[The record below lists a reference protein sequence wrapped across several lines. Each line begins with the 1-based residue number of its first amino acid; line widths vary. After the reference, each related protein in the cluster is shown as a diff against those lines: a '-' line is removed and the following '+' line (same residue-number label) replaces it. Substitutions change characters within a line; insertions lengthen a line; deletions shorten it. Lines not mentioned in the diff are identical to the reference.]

1 MLLVFVFI
9 QQVLSFIVFFF
20 LYCSPDHTSSG
31 MTSNIDAG
39 LIGSASSLPDL
50 TNIEF
55 SSGLDVPIERDD
67 DSPTMNKGNPFHF
80 PYPGP
85 SKLALSSMAA
95 APLGSPTSYSFTP
108 TGTTDVRSHPYYHTH
123 QGGGGMVP
131 RSPTM
136 PEFRQHKQLSAPPVR
151 KFKTGPSSHH
161 HGYQTPPSYSD
172 SVMSPTYVD
181 NVYQTRSSQSLP
193 PPQYTNGR
201 VIPYSSPPF
210 VQSSNGTVH
219 HVAASSSPF
228 NEGNSPS
235 AANSFQ
241 NTQQQT
247 SFNTIDNSFLPG
259 LQIDNSLLL
268 GMEQTQGQLPNS
280 PVKPPSLASTS
291 SSGYVSLSAY
301 LDPGITS
308 YQQKA
313 LQQRLANIS
322 VSKDN
327 APLRSHSEENLM
339 KMQKEVS
346 KNEGIMQ
353 QNPFMGN
360 MSNASSVPCV
370 YVEPNAID
378 PCVEEYESYTTGTG
392 SPSTSASHA
401 SSPPMH
407 RSEWLEHPHAINEFV
422 FQDWPL
428 ESNAVL
434 SDRVKLGSPL
444 SHHKSLNE
452 LNKIGDY
459 INMDLSPNS
468 SSRAHQLSLPS
479 IVMGDLIALD
489 DHNMEKQDSGP
500 FLPDDF
506 DMEDDVVDSIL
517 RNDDFSSFDVSMMG
531 DGSSMIGANTH
542 DVIGADN
549 HVMMDSTDLY
559 QHSSNPLKF

>member
-1 MLLVFVFI
+1 MPQTFV
-9 QQVLSFIVFFF
+9 VLFLFFS
-20 LYCSPDHTSSG
+20 SPDHTVSSNSGGNG
-31 MTSNIDAG
+31 MTSNIDPG

-67 DSPTMNKGNPFHF
+67 DSPTMNKVNPFHF
-80 PYPGP
+80 PSPGP

-95 APLGSPTSYSFTP
+95 APLGSPTSYGFTP
-108 TGTTDVRSHPYYHTH
+108 TGTTDIRSHPYYHGH
-123 QGGGGMVP
+123 HGGGGMVP

-151 KFKTGPSSHH
+151 KFKNSHH
-161 HGYQTPPSYSD
+161 HGYQTPPSYNNSD
-172 SVMSPTYVD
+172 SVMSPTGGD
-181 NVYQTRSSQSLP
+181 GMYQPRSSQSVP
-193 PPQYTNGR
+193 PPQYNGSR
-201 VIPYSSPPF
+201 GPPYCSPAFIP
-210 VQSSNGTVH
+210 QSSSTVH
-219 HVAASSSPF
+219 HGVTASSSPF
-228 NEGNSPS
+228 NDGNSS
-235 AANSFQ
+235 TVNSFQ

-259 LQIDNSLLL
+259 LQIDNSVLL
-268 GMEQTQGQLPNS
+268 GMEQSQAQQLPNS
-280 PVKPPSLASTS
+280 PVKPPSLASTT

-301 LDPGITS
+301 LDPGIT

-370 YVEPNAID
+370 YVESNTVD
-378 PCVEEYESYTTGTG
+378 SCVEEYESYTTGTG

-401 SSPPMH
+401 SSPPIH
-407 RSEWLEHPHAINEFV
+407 RSEWLDHPAQTINEFV

-459 INMDLSPNS
+459 INMDLSPTS

-489 DHNMEKQDSGP
+489 DHNMEKQGSGP

-517 RNDDFSSFDVSMMG
+517 RNDDFSSFDVNMMGGASMMTN
-531 DGSSMIGANTH
+531 ANNH
-542 DVIGADN
+542 VMSN
-549 HVMMDSTDLY
+549 NSHVMMDSTDLY
-559 QHSSNPLKF
+559 QHSNNPLNY